1 MSDENEKKII
11 ACPNCGGPA
20 EKEGNKIV
28 CERCDATFS
37 LTRTGAAKV
46 ADVGRFQTIE
56 DRLDKIESNLPGQE
70 PEPVPP
76 TVQEPD
82 ETDQSLLG

>member
-1 MSDENEKKII
+1 MAKRKI
-11 ACPNCGGPA
+11 ACPNCQA
-20 EKEGNKIV
+20 DASIEGNKII
-28 CERCDATFS
+28 CEWCDATFS

-46 ADVGRFQTIE
+46 ADVGRLQTIE

-76 TVQEPD
+76 TEQNPD
-82 ETDQSLLG
+82 ELDETNILG

>member
-1 MSDENEKKII
+1 MSNEKKKIP
-11 ACPNCGGPA
+11 CPNCGGEA

-28 CERCDATFS
+28 CEKCDATFT
-37 LTRTGAAKV
+37 LTRTGAARV

-70 PEPVPP
+70 PEPDPEP
-76 TVQEPD
+76 EPD
-82 ETDQSLLG
+82 QSDSNLLG